1 LLHGTKPPGFVA
13 IGIFLFFGATMA
25 GLAATTLLWRGTVLD
40 RAWTLNPT
48 AYRQLSPLGSKVG
61 ILFLILSA
69 ALALSGIGWFRRR
82 LWGWRLA
89 VAIIA
94 TQILG
99 DIINLVRG
107 EWLRGGIGVVIAGAL
122 LVSVL
127 TPRLRAEF
135 SIHLPAH
142 PSEKTH

>member
-69 ALALSGIGWFRRR
+69 ALAVSGIGWFRHR

-94 TQILG
+94 TQVLG

-107 EWLRGGIGVVIAGAL
+107 DWLRGATGVMIAGAL
-122 LVSVL
+122 LLYLLSS
-127 TPRLRAEF
+127 RIRAEF
-135 SIHLPAH
+135 SGAAN
-142 PSEKTH
+142 